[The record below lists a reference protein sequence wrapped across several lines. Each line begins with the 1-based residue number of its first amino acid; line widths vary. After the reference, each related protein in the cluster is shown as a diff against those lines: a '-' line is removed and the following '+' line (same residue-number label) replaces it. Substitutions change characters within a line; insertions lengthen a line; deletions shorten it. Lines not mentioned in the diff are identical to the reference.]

1 MKNRLRHRAV
11 TRSACAGWVAV
22 ISHLSGPLLAQD
34 LDLSWIA
41 HERLKTGQ
49 ILAEFGDDRRFRGHI
64 RAAVLIDA
72 PAERIWEILEDCE
85 SAPEFV
91 PNVLSCEL
99 RETLKEQ
106 NSQVFRQRV
115 KVAWFLPAF
124 EHEFRLDYKPY
135 SRIDVNRVSGPLA
148 VLDGAWWLVPG
159 AGQSTILTYFL
170 NFDSGLP
177 IPRFV
182 VGRILQR
189 DIPVVLAAVRDR
201 AEEPKSSAP

>member
-1 MKNRLRHRAV
+1 MKTRLRHGAV
-11 TRSACAGWVAV
+11 TGSVFAGWVAV

-41 HERLKTGQ
+41 HERLKTGE
-49 ILAEFGDDRRFRGHI
+49 ILVEFGDDRRFRGHI

-85 SAPEFV
+85 SAPEYI
-91 PNVLSCEL
+91 PSVLSCEL

-106 NSQVFRQRV
+106 NSQIFRQRV
-115 KVAWFLPAF
+115 KVAWFLPTF

-135 SRIDVNRVSGPLA
+135 SRIDVNRVSGPLG
-148 VLDGAWWLVPG
+148 VLEGAWWLVPG
-159 AGQSTILTYFL
+159 AGRSTILTYFL
-170 NFDSGLP
+170 NFDPGLP

-182 VGRILQR
+182 VGRLLLR
-189 DIPVVLAAVRDR
+189 DVPVVLAAVRDR
-201 AEEPKSSAP
+201 AEAVKSSVP